1 MDPKQAKGALID
13 IVKHAYKGS
22 PKLKEYCSFGYEI
35 VPKELKTKHGDY
47 NCGTRNIRIFN
58 EKSRTLTH
66 LITTSIHE
74 LAHHID
80 NCNRGTSDH
89 SGLFY
94 EEYRKLLFAAL
105 DMRMFSIKEALE
117 IKRDAADGT
126 KEKLMIIEYMEEHRE
141 KKEFIERASS
151 ISVYNAFP
159 IKEDLKAI
167 GFRWNSVTKAWTKE
181 LTDDAQE
188 IIRKVEA
195 LTAGSEG
202 CITYELIEPP
212 RFDAPAE
219 LPASFCFHEFT
230 DEEKEKLKEGEEI
243 YIAKC
248 WSRKRALFFSC
259 HLRWDGEQLVPRFGD

>member
-1 MDPKQAKGALID
+1 MNQKQAKGALID
-13 IVKHAYKGS
+13 IVKHAYAGS

-35 VPKELKTKHGDY
+35 VPKELKAKHGDY
-47 NCGTRNIRIFN
+47 NCGTRSIRIFN

-89 SGLFY
+89 SKMFY

-126 KEKLMIIEYMEEHRE
+126 KEKLMIIEYMEAHRE
-141 KKEFIERASS
+141 KREFIERASR
-151 ISVYNAFP
+151 ISVYNAFS
-159 IKEDLKAI
+159 IKDDLKAL
-167 GFRWNSVTKAWTKE
+167 GFKWDSASKAWSKE
-181 LTDDAQE
+181 LADDAKE
-188 IIRKVEA
+188 ITGKVEA
-195 LTAGSEG
+195 LIAGSG
-202 CITYELIEPP
+202 NGITYELEEPP

-219 LPASFCFHEFT
+219 MPDSYCFHEFT
-230 DEEKEKLKEGEEI
+230 DEEKEKLEAGEEI

-259 HLRWDGEQLVPRFGD
+259 YLSWDGSQLVPRFGD